1 MQKYTSKQSLQTR
14 FCLLVLSLTLFLAAC
29 GNSYSSP
36 SSPGGTPQATP
47 TKGGYSMTYR
57 GNGHV
62 ILQQYHQHL
71 WQGR

>member
-1 MQKYTSKQSLQTR
+1 MQKYTSKQSLQAR
-14 FCLLVLSLTLFLAAC
+14 FCLLVLSLTLLLGAC
-29 GNSYSSP
+29 GNSNGSP
-36 SSPGGTPQATP
+36 SSPGGTPQP

>member
-1 MQKYTSKQSLQTR
+1 MQKNTSKQSLQAR
-14 FCLLVLSLTLFLAAC
+14 ICLLVLSLTLFLAAC
-29 GNSYSSP
+29 DSGYGSP

-71 WQGR
+71 RQGK